1 MKEIATHIPEVKILE
16 PKVFGDDRGFFL
28 ELYQQENFSNKIK
41 GIKPFVQDN
50 LSRSQKGVLR
60 GLHYQYQQPQA
71 KLVTVLR
78 GAVFD
83 VAVDIRQGSPTF
95 GQWVGVVLSEENHR
109 QLWVPEGFA
118 HGFYVLS
125 EVADFYYKC
134 TDYYHPQSE
143 RSVYW
148 GDANLAIEWPLE
160 GDPLLSAKDSQ
171 APRLADCLSDEL
183 PRYSE
188 LA

>member
-1 MKEIATHIPEVKILE
+1 MKIINTTIPEVKIIE
-16 PKVFGDDRGFFL
+16 PKVFGDTRGFFF
-28 ELYQQENFSNKIK
+28 ELYQQNNFSNKIN

-60 GLHYQYQQPQA
+60 GLHYQYRQPQG

-78 GAVFD
+78 GCVFD
-83 VAVDIRQGSPTF
+83 VVVDIRVGSPSF
-95 GQWVGVVLSEENHR
+95 GQWVGIELSEDNHR

-125 EVADFYYKC
+125 DVADFYYKC
-134 TDYYHPQSE
+134 TDYYNPSFE
-143 RSVYW
+143 RSVRW
-148 GDANLAIEWPLE
+148 NDADLAIQWPLQSSPILSSKDAE
-160 GDPLLSAKDSQ
+160 GLP
-171 APRLADCLSDEL
+171 LADFQNSEL